1 MLGASPYGSKEDMLD
16 TVKRATSDG
25 QFKKK
30 ITLLGS
36 TGSIGTQTL
45 DICEYLPV
53 RGTPTVVVLCAQMI
67 LM

>member
-1 MLGASPYGSKEDMLD
+1 MLGASPFGSKEDMLD
-16 TVKRATSDG
+16 TVRRATQDG

-53 RGTPTVVVLCAQMI
+53 TSINPNESLFVSKNC
-67 LM
+67 